1 MIKILKE
8 LLEPGPEYSPI
19 PFWFYNDAF
28 DEEKVRKQLADYVE
42 KGVNG
47 FVLHPRIGVPEDM
60 PYLSDEYFAAVRFI
74 VKTADSLGMKVV
86 LYDEGMYPSGSA
98 HGMVVEA
105 DPGYASKGIIL
116 LEREAAEDRLEKEP
130 SAQVIAELE
139 GGRKIVYGFTGG
151 TIRGIHFGEDDGEAG
166 APKSADILN
175 PDAVDEF
182 IRLTHDRYYEN
193 LKEYFGNTVFAFF
206 TDEPCALGRNAAG
219 YREWCKGLEEEIL
232 AAGGRLEELEGLF
245 IRTGAV
251 TGREDVISTVENPT
265 VILYHQLI
273 KKKLRDIFYA
283 RLSGWCESHGIAL
296 MGHPAESNDIEEELF
311 FHIPGQ
317 DLIMRRVS
325 PETGGLREFDSVQA
339 KLSADIARHL
349 GRRRNANECF
359 GVCNRE
365 NIPWYF
371 TAGDMKWYIDWLGQR
386 GVNLFVPHA
395 FFYSVLGQRKGER
408 PPDVGPNNIWWKHY
422 RRFSDYFKR
431 LSWLMTDSVNGAKVA
446 VLCDNNKVPYEEIA
460 CLYEN
465 QIEFNYLPATVLE
478 KAMSGEAVPGQ
489 ETADRT
495 MSDQKMSGQETADRR
510 MSDRTPVRDGRLCIA
525 GYEYSVIVNTLGESY
540 EKLLPAGV
548 KTVRTGEELAGDR
561 SLKSRLTLKEKCK
574 TVRLNTL
581 TKNGITMY
589 LLGNEGDTLVR
600 TEVSVDSDTGI
611 ILFDLWKGE
620 AYSLGKTTFELCL
633 DPSETVLILPAEAWE
648 GEELSVNGASN
659 GASAVEQRE
668 EFSANGASAVELREE
683 MPAGKRQRF
692 VDWTDRF
699 ILSEKKENEAVYTCH
714 CKASDLGDTKGF
726 FVTGSEMVECYCN
739 GKLVDVSFWGR
750 HCFDLAG
757 HLKEDDNELRI
768 VCTGNA
774 ANIYEN
780 AGIFF
785 GLGQD

>member
-1 MIKILKE
+1 MAMILKE
-8 LLEPGPEYSPI
+8 LLEPDREYSPI

-28 DEEKVRKQLADYVE
+28 DEERVRTQLADYVE

-60 PYLSDEYFAAVRFI
+60 PYLSDKYFEAVRFI

-105 DPGYASKGIIL
+105 DPEYASKGIIL
-116 LEREAAEDRLEKEP
+116 LDREAAEEKLAKEP
-130 SAQVIAELE
+130 SAQMIVELSE
-139 GGRKIVYGFTGG
+139 GRKIVYGFTGG

-206 TDEPCALGRNAAG
+206 TDEPCALGRNAG
-219 YREWCKGLEEEIL
+219 RYREWCRGLEEEIL

-245 IRTGAV
+245 IKTGAV
-251 TGREDVISTVENPT
+251 AGREDVVSTVQNPT
-265 VILYHQLI
+265 VTLYHQLI

-317 DLIMRRVS
+317 DLILRRVS

-408 PPDVGPNNIWWKHY
+408 PPDVGPNNIWWRHY

-431 LSWLMTDSVNGAKVA
+431 LSWLMTDSVNGAKAA
-446 VLCDNNKVPYEEIA
+446 VLCDNNKVSYEEIA

-465 QIEFNYLPATVLE
+465 QIEFNYLPAAVLE
-478 KAMSGEAVPGQ
+478 QAMSGQAGQ
-489 ETADRT
+489 GQAD
-495 MSDQKMSGQETADRR
+495 SVKAS
-510 MSDRTPVRDGRLCIA
+510 VKDGRLCMA
-525 GYEYSVIVNTLGESY
+525 GYEYSVILNTLGENY
-540 EKLLPAGV
+540 EKILPEGV
-548 KTVRTGEELAGDR
+548 RVVHTGEELLGDPT
-561 SLKSRLTLKEKCK
+561 LKSGLVLKEQCK

-581 TKNGITMY
+581 TKDGTTMY
-589 LLGNEGDTLVR
+589 LLGNEGDSLVR
-600 TEVSVDSDTGI
+600 TEVSVDFDGPVV
-611 ILFDLWKGE
+611 LFDLWKGE
-620 AYSLGKTTFELCL
+620 AYSLEKSELELWL
-633 DPSETVLILPAEAWE
+633 DPSETVLVLPAEAA
-648 GEELSVNGASN
+648 GQS
-659 GASAVEQRE
+659 SAGGVSRLEMKVEM
-668 EFSANGASAVELREE
+668 REE
-683 MPAGKRQRF
+683 MPAKRRDRF
-692 VDWTDRF
+692 VDWTSRF
-699 ILSEKKENEAVYTCH
+699 TLTEERDNEAVYTCH
-714 CKASDLGDTKGF
+714 CKALDLGNTTGF
-726 FVTGSEMVECYCN
+726 FVKGSEMVECYCN
-739 GKLVDVSFWGR
+739 GQFVDVSFWGK
-750 HCFDLAG
+750 HFFDLEG
-757 HLKEDDNELRI
+757 HLKEGDNEIRL

-780 AGIFF
+780 ANIPF
-785 GLGQD
+785 GLEQDS

>member
-1 MIKILKE
+1 MTTILKE
-8 LLEPGPEYSPI
+8 LLEPEQEYSPI

-28 DEEKVRKQLADYVE
+28 DEEKVRKQLADYAE

-60 PYLSDEYFAAVRFI
+60 PYLSDRYFEAVRFI

-98 HGMVVEA
+98 HGMVVAA
-105 DPGYASKGIIL
+105 DPEYASRGIIL
-116 LEREAAEDRLEKEP
+116 LEKEAAEKRLAEEP
-130 SAQVIAELE
+130 SAQVIVELAE
-139 GGRKIVYGFTGG
+139 GKKIIYGFTNG
-151 TIRGIHFGEDDGEAG
+151 TIRGVHFGEDDLEAG

-182 IRLTHDRYYEN
+182 IRLTHDKYYEH

-206 TDEPCALGRNAAG
+206 TDEPCALGRNAEK
-219 YREWCKGLEEEIL
+219 YKEWCKGLEEEIL
-232 AAGGRLEELEGLF
+232 AAGGRLEELEALF
-245 IRTGAV
+245 IKTGVVA
-251 TGREDVISTVENPT
+251 GREDVFSIEENPT

-283 RLSGWCESHGIAL
+283 RLSGWCESHGIVL
-296 MGHPAESNDIEEELF
+296 MGHPAESSDVEEELF

-359 GVCNRE
+359 GVCNRN

-395 FFYSVLGQRKGER
+395 FYYSVLGQRKGER

-465 QIEFNYLPATVLE
+465 QVEFNYLPAAILE
-478 KAMSGEAVPGQ
+478 KALYGQ
-489 ETADRT
+489 EEAERGI
-495 MSDQKMSGQETADRR
+495 S
-510 MSDRTPVRDGRLCIA
+510 VRASVKDGRLCIA
-525 GYEYSVIVNTLGESY
+525 GYEYHVILNTLGEEY
-540 EKLLPAGV
+540 ERKLPAE
-548 KTVRTGEELAGDR
+548 VRIAHAGEELLDDP
-561 SLKSRLTLKEKCK
+561 SLRNGLTLKETCR
-574 TVRLNTL
+574 TIRLNTL
-581 TKNGITMY
+581 TKDGITMY
-589 LLGNEGDTLVR
+589 LLGNEGDAVVR

-611 ILFDLWKGE
+611 VLFDLWNGE
-620 AYSLGKTTFELCL
+620 CYSLGKTVFELCL
-633 DPSETVLILPAEAWE
+633 APRETVLALPEEAV
-648 GEELSVNGASN
+648 GEV
-659 GASAVEQRE
+659 SAAGQSDSGVKVQMRT
-668 EFSANGASAVELREE
+668 E
-683 MPAGKRQRF
+683 MPTESRERYI
-692 VDWTDRF
+692 DWTSRF
-699 ILSEKKENEAVYTCH
+699 ALAEKKDNEAVYTCH
-714 CKASDLGDTKGF
+714 CKAADLGDTTGF
-726 FVTGSEMVECYCN
+726 FVKGSEMIECYCN
-739 GKLVDVSFWGR
+739 GQFVNVSFWGK
-750 HCFDLAG
+750 HCFDLADCLTEG
-757 HLKEDDNELRI
+757 DNEIRL
-768 VCTGNA
+768 VCTGSA
-774 ANIYEN
+774 ANIYGN
-780 AGIFF
+780 AKIPF
-785 GLGQD
+785 GLE

>member
-1 MIKILKE
+1 MTTILKE
-8 LLEPGPEYSPI
+8 LMEPGQEYSPI

-28 DEEKVRKQLADYVE
+28 DEERVRKQLADYVE

-60 PYLSDEYFAAVRFI
+60 PYLSDKYFEAVRFI
-74 VKTADSLGMKVV
+74 VRTADSLGMKVV

-98 HGMVVEA
+98 HGMVVAA
-105 DPGYASKGIIL
+105 DPEYASRGIIL
-116 LEREAAEDRLEKEP
+116 LEREAAEEKLAKEP
-130 SAQVIAELE
+130 SAQVIVELE
-139 GGRKIVYGFTGG
+139 NGRKIVYGFTGG

-166 APKSADILN
+166 APASADILN

-182 IRLTHDRYYEN
+182 IRLTHDKYYEN

-206 TDEPCALGRNAAG
+206 TDEPCALGRNAAD
-219 YREWCKGLEEEIL
+219 YREWSRGLEEEIL

-245 IRTGAV
+245 IRTRSVA
-251 TGREDVISTVENPT
+251 GREDVISTVENPT
-265 VILYHQLI
+265 VKLYHRLI

-283 RLSGWCESHGIAL
+283 RLSAWCENHGIAF

-317 DLIMRRVS
+317 DLILRRVS
-325 PETGGLREFDSVQA
+325 PETGGLMEFDSVQA

-359 GVCNRE
+359 GVCNRN

-395 FFYSVLGQRKGER
+395 FYYSVLGQRKGER

-465 QIEFNYLPATVLE
+465 QIEFNYLPAAVLE
-478 KAMSGEAVPGQ
+478 RAMHEQAADGSVPDKV
-489 ETADRT
+489 ADREIT
-495 MSDQKMSGQETADRR
+495 DRI
-510 MSDRTPVRDGRLCIA
+510 MDGNAAQVRDGRLCIA
-525 GYEYSVIVNTLGESY
+525 DYEYSVILNTLGEGY
-540 EKLLPAGV
+540 EKQLPAGV
-548 KTVRTGEELAGDR
+548 KTVHSGEELIGDD
-561 SLKSRLTLKEKCK
+561 SLKSGLDLKEHCR

-581 TKNGITMY
+581 TKDGTTMY

-600 TEVSVDSDTGI
+600 TEVSVDSDTGVV
-611 ILFDLWKGE
+611 LFDLWKGE
-620 AYSLGKTTFELCL
+620 VYSLEKTVFELCL
-633 DPSETVLILPAEAWE
+633 DPSETVLILPAQAA
-648 GEELSVNGASN
+648 GDVSAAGQMGADGSVGIKVK
-659 GASAVEQRE
+659 G
-668 EFSANGASAVELREE
+668 E
-683 MPAGKRQRF
+683 MPAKRREQFIDWTGRF
-692 VDWTDRF
+692 VLT
-699 ILSEKKENEAVYTCH
+699 EKRENEAVYTCH
-714 CKASDLGDTKGF
+714 CRASELGDTTGF

-739 GKLVDVSFWGR
+739 GQFVDVSFWGK
-750 HCFDLAG
+750 HFFDLDG
-757 HLKEDDNELRI
+757 RLNEDDNELRI

-780 AGIFF
+780 AGIAF
-785 GLGQD
+785 GLE